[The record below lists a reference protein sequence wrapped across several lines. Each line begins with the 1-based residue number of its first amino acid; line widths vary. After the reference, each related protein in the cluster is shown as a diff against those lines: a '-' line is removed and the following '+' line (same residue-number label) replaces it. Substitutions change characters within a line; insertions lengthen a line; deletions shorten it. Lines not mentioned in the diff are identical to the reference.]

1 MLRACTRRH
10 VMFIFV
16 CVTFTYGHH
25 NVSPFFLG
33 KFFILV
39 IVLQHFSVKTS
50 QCRCFLKMN

>member
-1 MLRACTRRH
+1 
-10 VMFIFV
+10 MFIFV

-39 IVLQHFSVKTS
+39 IMLQHFSVKTS
-50 QCRCFLKMN
+50 QCGCFLKMN